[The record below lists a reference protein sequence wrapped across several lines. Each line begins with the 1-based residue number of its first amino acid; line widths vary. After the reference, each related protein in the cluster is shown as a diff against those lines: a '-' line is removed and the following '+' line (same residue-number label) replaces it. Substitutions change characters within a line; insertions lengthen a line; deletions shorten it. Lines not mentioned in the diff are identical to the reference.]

1 MFSVDEIKAGWKTWP
16 RAAAFSY
23 RFQMG
28 DDLDRD
34 LRKVYVIEGQTGLWL
49 TLEQE
54 NAECVFAKVSE
65 CEGHHFWR
73 WKAGEKLFR
82 DFFHWIDTPHDSNKS

>member
-1 MFSVDEIKAGWKTWP
+1 MLSVEEIKAGWKTWP

-34 LRKVYVIEGQTGLWL
+34 LRRVYVIEGQTGLWL
-49 TLEQE
+49 DREIPD
-54 NAECVFAKVSE
+54 AVSMFAKVTDA
-65 CEGHHFWR
+65 EGYHFWR
-73 WKAGEKLFR
+73 WSAGDKLFR
-82 DFFHWIDTPHDSNKS
+82 DFFHWADTVYEGEKN